1 MADLASLGFELE
13 RRLILFKPTTTLP
26 DNSLLGYDGDPN
38 GAVSGTTAG
47 QTLIYACPTG
57 THYQQ
62 STGELWFKRTAPN
75 EWIAL
80 DAAPVVPP
88 DTARTVSFVDT
99 ALVEID
105 QVDEVCNVE
114 VWLEGVTA
122 GAINFNVSRFNTSLF
137 NQANK
142 YTLRRTNDYDIEI
155 VPSDAL
161 MTITLPEAKTGLIRI
176 Q

>member
-1 MADLASLGFELE
+1 
-13 RRLILFKPTTTLP
+13 
-26 DNSLLGYDGDPN
+26 
-38 GAVSGTTAG
+38 
-47 QTLIYACPTG
+47 
-57 THYQQ
+57 
-62 STGELWFKRTAPN
+62 
-75 EWIAL
+75 
-80 DAAPVVPP
+80 VPP

>member
-75 EWIAL
+75 EWIAITSG
-80 DAAPVVPP
+80 PVVPP
-88 DTARTVSFVDT
+88 DTARTVSFVNT
-99 ALVEID
+99 AVVVID
-105 QVDEVCNVE
+105 QVTDVRNVE
-114 VWLEGVTA
+114 VWLEDVTA
-122 GAINFNVSRFNTSLF
+122 GAINFNVSLFNTALF
-137 NQANK
+137 NQTSK
-142 YTLRRTNDYDIEI
+142 YTLRRTNDYELEFIPAET
-155 VPSDAL
+155 VL
-161 MTITLPEAKTGLIRI
+161 NITLPEAKTGLIRI